1 MARSKKTIKKSA
13 NKSVNVVVNVNS
25 HNKKK
30 KITQPRSAA
39 HPTIFVN
46 PSGNTG
52 FSEHGLTQQL
62 LHHFILNNREL
73 PKIEYATTDLH
84 KKVDEPK
91 PFATIRAPSVIVKDD
106 KPLLEPTPMP
116 KRGELMLTESV
127 KPEILSGASTPSE
140 AKEAIS
146 DLMRDARSYYSAPP
160 RDLVK
165 KLTKQFEQQSQ
176 TDFYKHPAAK
186 FHVTI
191 PQGLRYLGAKGIMP
205 VDPTSQRKIKKQ
217 VVDLGGFQ
225 EWMSEKSSKRR

>member
-30 KITQPRSAA
+30 KITQPRSA

-91 PFATIRAPSVIVKDD
+91 PFATIRPPSEIVKDD
-106 KPLLEPTPMP
+106 KPLLEPTPMTVAP
-116 KRGELMLTESV
+116 ELPLTDEV
-127 KPEILSGASTPSE
+127 KPRILETHTEFTPIIRRSPTRSPSPPHTTYPRTVD
-140 AKEAIS
+140 AQRTYFFDKYGLKGISHFNLS
-146 DLMRDARSYYSAPP
+146 DLARLRDVEHRNGDIESESNVIKRERRDAA
-160 RDLVK
+160 
-165 KLTKQFEQQSQ
+165 
-176 TDFYKHPAAK
+176 
-186 FHVTI
+186 
-191 PQGLRYLGAKGIMP
+191 
-205 VDPTSQRKIKKQ
+205 TS
-217 VVDLGGFQ
+217 
-225 EWMSEKSSKRR
+225 SSKRR